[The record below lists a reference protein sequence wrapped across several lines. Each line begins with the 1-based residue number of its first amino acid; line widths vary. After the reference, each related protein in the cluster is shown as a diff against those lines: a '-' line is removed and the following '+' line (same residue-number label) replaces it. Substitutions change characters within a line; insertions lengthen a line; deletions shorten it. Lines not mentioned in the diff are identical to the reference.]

1 MQLLCNGVAL
11 DLYEDTNIQ
20 FTNTNPLFAFD
31 KLACERTT
39 EFKLPATKTNDR
51 VFELGRLPVLKGNG
65 MRRRYDSQLLMSGIV
80 RKGYLYVSE
89 WTGTEYN
96 AIFVTGELVDV
107 QKFGNYEWGSLPL
120 NYLINRNPYA
130 ANASNVPMIAR
141 VQYHMDE
148 QGASIYGRYQ
158 PSIDVHEL
166 LKAINDNGIL
176 PISGLTGQHFRI
188 IRNAS
193 HDVQDAKVT
202 ISNDQ
207 TASTALQMGIS
218 TNSPLIIDNGSLI
231 IGAPQGEPYVITS
244 CFEVMGRLQITFPEN
259 TPENLCLCTSY
270 SRAYGENIYIEFIGG
285 RGFKKTNGQ
294 IEYYGQPLA
303 GRTITL
309 SAFHFVLMTADAAA
323 WYEGIDEPF
332 FYFTSWD
339 PQITGGD
346 WTNVP
351 SYSLDMRVSG
361 LRENNVYYD
370 ESEMPAVLALQN
382 LKLADILKI
391 YSTVTG
397 RLINVT
403 NGGIE
408 FVERPT
414 DDVVS
419 LNVMSVSNV
428 SREFEDFAQK
438 SFVKFEDTDDVKDY
452 EKEIITYTIDN
463 VNLKEE
469 TTLLEI
475 DATEGGIYTGDG
487 ANVLIVRGCKE
498 ETDELY
504 EDTEMILPSNVI
516 AQMSN
521 GEWLE
526 RVPLSKSNFLQH
538 ICDISTKVK
547 IQAHM
552 TSLEYV
558 NMTPKTII
566 NLHGCDYVWTES
578 NWQGGVVN
586 LTLAK
591 I

>member
-1 MQLLCNGVAL
+1 MYDDAGF
-11 DLYEDTNIQ
+11 Q
-20 FTNTNPLFAFD
+20 FTRTNPLYSFD
-31 KLACERTT
+31 DLKCERTT

-51 VFELGRLPVLKGNG
+51 VFGIARRPELRGVA
-65 MRRRYDSQLLMSGIV
+65 MRRRYGAQLQMGAV
-80 RKGYLYVSE
+80 VKNGYLYVSE
-89 WTGTEYN
+89 WTGKEYA
-96 AIFVTGELVDV
+96 AILVIGELVDV

-120 NYLINRNPYA
+120 NYLINRTPYA
-130 ANASNVPMIAR
+130 ANASEVPMIAR

-188 IRNAS
+188 IRNAP
-193 HDVQDAKVT
+193 HEVQDAKVT

-218 TNSPLIIDNGSLI
+218 TNSPLIIDNGSLR

-270 SRAYGENIYIEFIGG
+270 SRAFGDHIYIEFIGG

-332 FYFTSWD
+332 FYFTSGD
-339 PQITGGD
+339 PHITGGD

-361 LRENNVYYD
+361 LRENNVYFD

-391 YSTVTG
+391 YSAVTG
-397 RLINVT
+397 RLLNVT
-403 NGGIE
+403 DRGVE
-408 FVERPT
+408 FIERPT

-419 LNVMSVSNV
+419 LNVQSISNV
-428 SREFEDFAQK
+428 SREFENFAQK

-463 VNLKEE
+463 VNLKED
-469 TTLLEI
+469 TTLLEME
-475 DATEGGIYTGDG
+475 ATEGGIYTGDG
-487 ANVLIVRGCKE
+487 TNVLIVRGCKE

-504 EDTEMILPSNVI
+504 EDTEMLLPSNVI
-516 AQMSN
+516 AQMST

-526 RVPLSKSNFLQH
+526 RVSLSKNNFLQFL
-538 ICDISTKVK
+538 CNQSTKVK
-547 IQAHM
+547 TQAFM
-552 TSLEYV
+552 TAYEYQQIKADTMLV
-558 NMTPKTII
+558 I
-566 NLHGCDYVWTES
+566 HGVRYTWTEGS
-578 NWQGGVVN
+578 WQKNVAKF
-586 LTLAK
+586 TLAK
-591 I
+591 A